1 MLDGE
6 NAHYSD
12 TERRIELAKE
22 YDLRYLGVGIS
33 GGEEGAL
40 HGPAIMETIAEVYDL
55 MSRGLGIAAPQ
66 MADLFG
72 EWNNGEL
79 SSYLFEIAEK
89 ILRRVDQETGN
100 PLVKAILDEA
110 AQKGTGK

>member
-1 MLDGE
+1 MAGGDPNGYRQVEEILTRS
-6 NAHYSD
+6 A
-12 TERRIELAKE
+12 
-22 YDLRYLGVGIS
+22 GVGPEGPCCAYFGPGSS
-33 GGEEGAL
+33 GHYVKMVHNGIEY
-40 HGPAIMETIAEVYDL
+40 AIMETIAEVYDL

-89 ILRRVDQETGN
+89 IGVHPSNWTR
-100 PLVKAILDEA
+100 
-110 AQKGTGK
+110 

>member
-1 MLDGE
+1 VLDGE

-40 HGPAIMETIAEVYDL
+40 HCAAIMETIAEVYDL

-100 PLVKAILDEA
+100 PLVKAILDEV